1 MVTDKI
7 YSVIL
12 KLIRII
18 FILCIIKNIFIK
30 NYFIALV
37 ALSGILL
44 TLSPFIISKILN
56 HDLSCHIKIFIIL
69 FIFIALYLGSI
80 HNFYSFKCFDTFLH
94 FSSGVML
101 SFIADNWISIEYK
114 KTDIKKFSL
123 FFTNVFTIS
132 FAVFCGV
139 VWEIYEFSM
148 DTFFNL
154 DMQRIKAFKFS
165 DTMIDLIADLSGALL
180 FILIKYIYNKKK
192 RKNLT

>member
-1 MVTDKI
+1 MIPDKI
-7 YSVIL
+7 YSIIL
-12 KLIRII
+12 KIIRII

-37 ALSGILL
+37 AFSAILL
-44 TLSPFIISKILN
+44 SLSPLIVSKILN
-56 HDLSCHIKIFIIL
+56 HQLSCHIKIFIIL

-80 HNFYSFKCFDTFLH
+80 HNFYKFNYFDTFLH
-94 FSSGVML
+94 FSSGIML
-101 SFIADNWISIEYK
+101 SFIADNWLSIEYK
-114 KTDIKKFSL
+114 KTDRKNLSL
-123 FFTNVFTIS
+123 FFANVFTIS

-165 DTMIDLIADLSGALL
+165 DTMVDLIADLSGALL
-180 FILIKYIYNKKK
+180 FIVIKYIYNKKK
-192 RKNLT
+192 EEKLT